1 VMETVRPGV
10 ATEEQRAALREML
23 SRCDMPTRY
32 RFPSI
37 KLSRP
42 TRKPLRGLW
51 SSLRKIL
58 WPWKGRKEGK

>member
-1 VMETVRPGV
+1 METVRPGV

-37 KLSRP
+37 KGIISKLNQE
-42 TRKPLRGLW
+42 RK
-51 SSLRKIL
+51 
-58 WPWKGRKEGK
+58 KGK